1 MSPPSTHGGRF
12 RIAAIV
18 AAVLASGL
26 VGADLIRGWFDSD
39 TAAEAVGPR
48 KGGTL
53 IICGGLTDPSVQK
66 RFVALAGGPR
76 ARIVV
81 IPTAQ
86 LFEGPPNESELI
98 APWKAL
104 GAGSVKVLHA
114 ASREEANAPGFVE
127 PLREATGVWMNGGS
141 QARLARVYVDTEV
154 ETQLH
159 ALYERGGV
167 IGGSS
172 AGAAILS
179 RVMVLHGTDD
189 RDVTAG
195 RGFDL
200 LPDSVIDMH
209 FFERSR
215 VQRLLKVLEQ
225 NPGRYGL
232 GIDAATALEVYDG
245 TFRVLGRSYVMT
257 LFPNESG
264 GRYRLEFLI
273 PEEEVPIQELYD
285 DAENSTVHVDLIGQ

>member
-1 MSPPSTHGGRF
+1 MTRRKVGM
-12 RIAAIV
+12 V
-18 AAVLASGL
+18 VVVVLAAGL
-26 VGADLIRGWFDSD
+26 LGARLLPGWFDS
-39 TAAEAVGPR
+39 AVEAVGPR
-48 KGGTL
+48 SGGTL

-66 RFVALAGGPR
+66 RFVALAGSAK

-86 LFEGPPNESELI
+86 FFEGPLNEAELI

-104 GAGSVKVLHA
+104 GAASVSVLHA
-114 ASREEANAPGFVE
+114 TSRDEANAPGFVQ
-127 PLREATGVWMNGGS
+127 PLLEATGVWMNGGN

-154 ETQLH
+154 EAQLH

-167 IGGSS
+167 VGGSS

-179 RVMVLHGTDD
+179 RVMVIQGGDEK
-189 RDVTAG
+189 DVTSG
-195 RGFDL
+195 RGFDF
-200 LPDSVIDMH
+200 LPNSVIDMH
-209 FFERSR
+209 FFERGR
-215 VQRLLKVLEQ
+215 VQRLLKVLER

-232 GIDAATALEVYDG
+232 GIDAATALEVHNG

-257 LFPNESG
+257 VFPNG
-264 GRYRLEFLI
+264 QGDRYRLEFLV

-285 DAENSTVHVDLIGQ
+285 DAEKSALLLDLIAP